1 MWDLPDPGIKPGS
14 PALQA
19 DSLLSEPPGK
29 ASSHSPNMQKV
40 PGLKLGRNNVGKSR
54 THTQTLLEVF
64 PGGSVIKNPSANAGN
79 MDLIPDLGRSH
90 MLPSSPCAV
99 TIEAVFWSPEAST
112 AEVLEP

>member
-1 MWDLPDPGIKPGS
+1 
-14 PALQA
+14 
-19 DSLLSEPPGK
+19 
-29 ASSHSPNMQKV
+29 MQKV